1 MRPAAFLEFA
11 RIGFVNM
18 LAFRLRY
25 YTGIVTYF
33 INVTIYYFIWQA
45 VFRASPAFAGF
56 DFAQM
61 ITYVALGWIIRS
73 MYFNNVDVELSND
86 ILEGKIVMAML
97 RPASVQWSYISRA
110 MGEAVFRL
118 LMLTLP
124 CSLVI
129 LLVFP
134 VRPPASVL
142 HFAAFAAALGGSVL
156 MVAMMNFI
164 VGACA
169 VKLKSILGLL
179 RAKFYMQELLSGL
192 LIPIAVFP
200 APLRTVSSLLPFEH
214 IGYTPMMIYLGKV
227 PVDRIPRVL
236 LLDIF
241 WVVMLALAGQWFW
254 ARMSRRLTVHGG

>member
-1 MRPAAFLEFA
+1 MRPAALYEFA

-45 VFRASPAFAGF
+45 IFHANPAFAGF

-61 ITYVALGWIIRS
+61 ITYVAVGWIIRS
-73 MYFNNVDVELSND
+73 MYFNNVDAELSND

-97 RPASVQWSYISRA
+97 RPASVQWSYIARA
-110 MGEAVFRL
+110 LGEAVFRL

-124 CSLVI
+124 CSVVI

-134 VRPPASVL
+134 VRPPASLL
-142 HFAAFAAALGGSVL
+142 HFTAFAAALAGSVL
-156 MVAMMNFI
+156 IVAMINFL

-200 APLRTVSSLLPFEH
+200 PSLRTISGWLPFEH

-227 PVDRIPRVL
+227 PLNRVPRVL
-236 LLDIF
+236 LLDLF
-241 WVVMLALAGQWFW
+241 WIVTLALAGQWFW
-254 ARMSRRLTVHGG
+254 ARMCRRLTVHGG

>member
-1 MRPAAFLEFA
+1 MRPAAFVEFA

-45 VFRASPAFAGF
+45 VFRASPGFAGF

-61 ITYVALGWIIRS
+61 ITYIAVGWIIRS
-73 MYFNNVDVELSND
+73 MYFNNVDTELSND

-110 MGEAVFRL
+110 IGEAVFRL

-124 CSLVI
+124 CSVVI

-134 VRPPASVL
+134 VRPPASAM
-142 HFAAFAAALGGSVL
+142 HFAGFVAALTGSVL
-156 MVAMMNFI
+156 LVAMLNFI
-164 VGACA
+164 VGTCA

-200 APLRTVSSLLPFEH
+200 PKLRAISAWLPFEH

-227 PVDRIPRVL
+227 PADQIARVL
-236 LLDIF
+236 LLDLF
-241 WVVMLALAGQWFW
+241 WIVTLAISGKYFW

>member
-1 MRPAAFLEFA
+1 MRPAAFLQFA

-25 YTGIVTYF
+25 YTGIITYF
-33 INVTIYYFIWQA
+33 INVSVYYFIWQA
-45 VFRASPAFAGF
+45 IFKANPAFAGF
-56 DFAQM
+56 DFPQM
-61 ITYVALGWIIRS
+61 ITYVAAGWIIRS

-97 RPASVQWSYISRA
+97 RPASIQWSYISRA
-110 MGEAVFRL
+110 LGEAVFRM

-124 CSLVI
+124 CSVVI

-134 VRPPASVL
+134 VKPPASVL
-142 HFAAFAAALGGSVL
+142 HGLAFLAAIVGSVL

-164 VGACA
+164 VGAFA

-192 LIPIAVFP
+192 LVPIAVFP
-200 APLRTVSSLLPFEH
+200 APLRKLSALLPFEH

-227 PVDRIPRVL
+227 PATDIPRVL
-236 LLDIF
+236 LLDLF
-241 WVVMLALAGQWFW
+241 WIIALALAGQVFW
-254 ARMSRRLTVHGG
+254 ARMTRQLTVHGG

>member
-25 YTGIVTYF
+25 YTGIVTYL

-45 VFRASPAFAGF
+45 VFRANPAFAGF

-61 ITYVALGWIIRS
+61 ITYVAAGWIIRS

-97 RPASVQWSYISRA
+97 RPASVQWSYIARA
-110 MGEAVFRL
+110 VGEAAFRL

-124 CSLVI
+124 CSIVI

-134 VRPPASVL
+134 VRPPASGL
-142 HFAAFAAALGGSVL
+142 HFAAFTAAVAGSVL

-169 VKLKSILGLL
+169 VKLKSILGLM

-192 LIPIAVFP
+192 LIPIAAFP
-200 APLRTVSSLLPFEH
+200 APLRALSGWLPFEH
-214 IGYTPMMIYLGKV
+214 IGYTPMMIYLGKI
-227 PVDRIPRVL
+227 PEDQIPRVL
-236 LLDIF
+236 LLDLF
-241 WVVMLALAGQWFW
+241 WIVTLALAGKLFW
-254 ARMSRRLTVHGG
+254 SRMSKRLTVHGG